1 MNKKQGALP
10 WGSTLSRF
18 TVNLDGKVYAIQYST
33 DVGNNDYLDIV
44 KVTTS
49 RFGIGGYE
57 VKGWNKRNLV
67 LQNEETKKRWSQILA
82 KHKLLLKKAGPE
94 FYNRASQAANR
105 SGNGEVFAEIEEVS
119 NNVEVDLITKETDI
133 TGISTSNTNTEV
145 IEENGETNSIIKI
158 KPILDTDKAVPIVG
172 YAYPKG
178 AYEKNNIQDHL
189 IIEAFKYRAPQS
201 KYWDDEN
208 DRFTATATKNDK
220 SNSGYKTP
228 RSRRK
233 VIKNQSNGNAITKG
247 LDRNSNIQKYHGL
260 VKLPIPNELQMSNGI
275 SWGDESAN
283 TFTTAAFMGASS
295 TLMKE
300 GLDPWALGI
309 KGGTALKNMVN
320 SLGEGDDEFKKLAS
334 AFGAQFA
341 LGSLGINVDPG
352 QMMTRATG
360 SAINPNLELLFNGPK
375 LRNFSFNFLF
385 APNDPHEASEVRK
398 IQKFLKRCMSPSRN
412 SGNRLFI
419 DTPDVFRIR
428 FRSGDDRIGGVGMM
442 KICAMTKCA
451 INYTPE
457 NSWMT
462 YNDDVANAMPVRS
475 NMTCDFTELTP
486 IFQDHYEDS
495 VWRTEYSDLKDLQ
508 ANTSKLDGFQENT
521 DDVGF

>member
-1 MNKKQGALP
+1 MSKKQGALP

-57 VKGWNKRNLV
+57 VKANIRDLV
-67 LQNEETKKRWSQILA
+67 LQNEKTKERWSQILA
-82 KHKLLLKKAGPE
+82 KHKLQLKKAGAE
-94 FYNRASQAANR
+94 YYNRASQAADR

-119 NNVEVDLITKETDI
+119 NGVEADLITTETEI

-145 IEENGETNSIIKI
+145 IEENGETNSSIGI
-158 KPILDTDKAVPIVG
+158 KPIPDADKIVG

-201 KYWDDEN
+201 QMAKAFDKNDDGGTLAKPWEN
-208 DRFTATATKNDK
+208 DNDTFTTD
-220 SNSGYKTP
+220 S
-228 RSRRK
+228 
-233 VIKNQSNGNAITKG
+233 ITKG

-283 TFTTAAFMGASS
+283 AFTTAAFMGAAN
-295 TLMKE
+295 TLRQF
-300 GLDPWALGI
+300 GADPWALGV
-309 KGGTALKNMVN
+309 KGVSSAKNMVDN
-320 SLGEGDDEFKKLAS
+320 LGKSDDEFKKLAS

-341 LGSLGINVDPG
+341 LGSMGINVDPG
-352 QMMTRATG
+352 QMITRATG
-360 SAINPNLELLFNGPK
+360 QAINPNLELLFNGPK

-385 APNDPHEASEVRK
+385 APNDKYEASEVRK
-398 IQKFLKRCMSPSRN
+398 IQKFLKKSMAPSRN
-412 SGNRLFI
+412 SKNRLFI
-419 DTPDVFRIR
+419 DSPDVFRLR
-428 FRSGDDRIGGVGMM
+428 FRSGNERIGGVGMM

-457 NSWMT
+457 NTWMS
-462 YNDDVANAMPVRS
+462 YSDKNAGAMPVRS

-486 IFQDHYEDS
+486 IFQDHYEKD
-495 VWRTEYSDLKDLQ
+495 VWGDDQQFADLRDLQ
-508 ANTSKLDGFQENT
+508 VPNGANAFQENT

>member
-18 TVNLDGKVYAIQYST
+18 TVKLDGRVYAIQYST
-33 DVGNNDYLDIV
+33 DVNNNDYLDIV

-57 VKGWNKRNLV
+57 VKDNVRDLV
-67 LQNEETKKRWSQILA
+67 LQDEETKERWSQILA
-82 KHKLLLKKAGPE
+82 KHKLQLKKAGPE
-94 FYNRASQAANR
+94 FYNRASQAADR

-119 NNVEVDLITKETDI
+119 NGVEADLITKETDI
-133 TGISTSNTNTEV
+133 TGISTSNTDTAI
-145 IEENGETNSIIKI
+145 IEENDETNSSIGIQ
-158 KPILDTDKAVPIVG
+158 PIPDADKIVG
-172 YAYPKG
+172 YTYPKG

-201 KYWDDEN
+201 HLAKAFD
-208 DRFTATATKNDK
+208 KNDK
-220 SNSGYKTP
+220 GGTKKEP
-228 RSRRK
+228 W
-233 VIKNQSNGNAITKG
+233 KNDKDTFTTDTITKG
-247 LDRNSNIQKYHGL
+247 LDRNSNIQEYHGL

-283 TFTTAAFMGASS
+283 AFTTAAFMGAANS
-295 TLMKE
+295 LRQF
-300 GLDPWALGI
+300 GADPWALGI
-309 KGGTALKNMVN
+309 TGANSAKNMIN
-320 SLGEGDDEFKKLAS
+320 NLGEGDDEFKKLAS

-385 APNDPHEASEVRK
+385 APNDSYEASEVRK
-398 IQKFLKRCMSPSRN
+398 IQKFLKKCMSPSRN

-428 FRSGDDRIGGVGMM
+428 FRSGDHRIGGVGMM

-462 YNDDVANAMPVRS
+462 YNDDNAGAMPVRS

-486 IFQDHYEDS
+486 IFQDHYEDT
-495 VWRTEYSDLKDLQ
+495 VWGTEFSDLKDLQ
-508 ANTSKLDGFQENT
+508 ANTSDLGGFQEKP

>member
-1 MNKKQGALP
+1 MSKKQGALP

-18 TVNLDGKVYAIQYST
+18 TVKLDGRVYAIQYST
-33 DVGNNDYLDIV
+33 DVANNDYLDIV

-57 VKGWNKRNLV
+57 VKGNVRDLV
-67 LQNEETKKRWSQILA
+67 LQDEETKERWSQILA
-82 KHKLLLKKAGPE
+82 KHKLQLKKAGPE
-94 FYNRASQAANR
+94 FYNRASQAADR

-119 NNVEVDLITKETDI
+119 NGVEADLITKETDI
-133 TGISTSNTNTEV
+133 TGISTSNNNTEV
-145 IEENGETNSIIKI
+145 IEENGETNSSVGI
-158 KPILDTDKAVPIVG
+158 KPIPDADKIVG

-201 KYWDDEN
+201 QMAKAFDKN
-208 DRFTATATKNDK
+208 DNGGTKKEPWKNDK
-220 SNSGYKTP
+220 DTFTTD
-228 RSRRK
+228 
-233 VIKNQSNGNAITKG
+233 AITKG

-283 TFTTAAFMGASS
+283 AFTTAAFMGAAN
-295 TLMKE
+295 TLMDV
-300 GLDPWALGI
+300 GADPWALGV
-309 KGGTALKNMVN
+309 KGINSAKNMVN
-320 SLGEGDDEFKKLAS
+320 NLGEADPEFKKLAS

-385 APNDPHEASEVRK
+385 APNDPYEASEVRK

-462 YNDDVANAMPVRS
+462 YNDDNAGAMPVRS

-495 VWRTEYSDLKDLQ
+495 VWGTEFSDLKDLQ
-508 ANTSKLDGFQENT
+508 ANTSNLGGFQENT

>member
-1 MNKKQGALP
+1 MSNKKQGALP

-18 TVNLDGKVYAIQYST
+18 TVKLDGRVYAIQYST
-33 DVGNNDYLDIV
+33 DVNNNDYLDIV

-57 VKGWNKRNLV
+57 VKGNVKDLV
-67 LQNEETKKRWSQILA
+67 LQREETKERWSQILA
-82 KHKLLLKKAGPE
+82 KHKLHLKKAGPE
-94 FYNRASQAANR
+94 FYNRASQAADR
-105 SGNGEVFAEIEEVS
+105 SGNGEVFAEIEEIS
-119 NNVEVDLITKETDI
+119 NGVEAESITKETDI
-133 TGISTSNTNTEV
+133 TGISTSNNDTAI
-145 IEENGETNSIIKI
+145 IEENDETNSSIGI
-158 KPILDTDKAVPIVG
+158 KPIPDADKIVG

-201 KYWDDEN
+201 QMAKAFDKNDGGGTVAKPWEN
-208 DRFTATATKNDK
+208 DNDTFTTD
-220 SNSGYKTP
+220 
-228 RSRRK
+228 
-233 VIKNQSNGNAITKG
+233 AITKG

-283 TFTTAAFMGASS
+283 AFTTAAFMGAAN
-295 TLMKE
+295 TLRQF
-300 GLDPWALGI
+300 GADPWALGVT
-309 KGGTALKNMVN
+309 GANSAKNMIN
-320 SLGEGDDEFKKLAS
+320 SLGEDEPEFKKLAS

-385 APNDPHEASEVRK
+385 APNDPYEASEVRK

-462 YNDDVANAMPVRS
+462 YNDDDAGAMPVRS

-495 VWRTEYSDLKDLQ
+495 VWGTEFSDLKDLQ
-508 ANTSKLDGFQENT
+508 ANTSDLGGFKENT

>member
-1 MNKKQGALP
+1 MSKKQGALP

-57 VKGWNKRNLV
+57 VKANIRDLV
-67 LQNEETKKRWSQILA
+67 LQNEKTKERWSQILA
-82 KHKLLLKKAGPE
+82 KHKLQLKKAGAE
-94 FYNRASQAANR
+94 YYNRASQAADR

-119 NNVEVDLITKETDI
+119 NGVEADLITTETEI

-145 IEENGETNSIIKI
+145 IEENGETNSSIGI
-158 KPILDTDKAVPIVG
+158 KPIPDADKIVG

-201 KYWDDEN
+201 QMAKAFNKNNDGGTLAKPWEN
-208 DRFTATATKNDK
+208 DNDTFTTD
-220 SNSGYKTP
+220 S
-228 RSRRK
+228 
-233 VIKNQSNGNAITKG
+233 ITKG

-283 TFTTAAFMGASS
+283 AFTTAAFMGAAN
-295 TLMKE
+295 TLRQF
-300 GLDPWALGI
+300 GADPWALGV
-309 KGGTALKNMVN
+309 KGVSSAKNMVDN
-320 SLGEGDDEFKKLAS
+320 LGKSDDEFKKLAS

-341 LGSLGINVDPG
+341 LGSMGINVDPG
-352 QMMTRATG
+352 QMITRATG
-360 SAINPNLELLFNGPK
+360 QAINPNLELLFNGPK

-385 APNDPHEASEVRK
+385 APNDKYEASEVRK
-398 IQKFLKRCMSPSRN
+398 IQKFLKKSMAPSRN
-412 SGNRLFI
+412 SKNRLFI
-419 DTPDVFRIR
+419 DSPDVFRLR
-428 FRSGDDRIGGVGMM
+428 FRSGNERIGGVGMM

-457 NSWMT
+457 NLWMT
-462 YNDDVANAMPVRS
+462 YKDDDVGAMPVRS

-486 IFQDHYEDS
+486 IFQDHYEKD
-495 VWRTEYSDLKDLQ
+495 VWGTGNDKSYYDLKDLQ
-508 ANTSKLDGFQENT
+508 VNDGAGGFQDDT

>member
-1 MNKKQGALP
+1 MSKKQGALP

-57 VKGWNKRNLV
+57 VKANIRDLV
-67 LQNEETKKRWSQILA
+67 LQNEKTKERWSQILA
-82 KHKLLLKKAGPE
+82 KHKLQLKKAGAE
-94 FYNRASQAANR
+94 YYNRASQAADR

-119 NNVEVDLITKETDI
+119 NGVEADLITTETEI

-145 IEENGETNSIIKI
+145 IEENGETNSSIGI
-158 KPILDTDKAVPIVG
+158 KPIPDADKIVG

-201 KYWDDEN
+201 QMAKAFDKNDDGGTLAKPWEN
-208 DRFTATATKNDK
+208 DNDTFTTD
-220 SNSGYKTP
+220 
-228 RSRRK
+228 
-233 VIKNQSNGNAITKG
+233 AITKG

-283 TFTTAAFMGASS
+283 AFTTAAFMGAAN
-295 TLMKE
+295 TLRQF
-300 GLDPWALGI
+300 GADPWALGV
-309 KGGTALKNMVN
+309 KGVSSAKNMVDN
-320 SLGEGDDEFKKLAS
+320 LGKSDDEFKKLAS

-341 LGSLGINVDPG
+341 LGSMGINVDPG
-352 QMMTRATG
+352 QMITRATG
-360 SAINPNLELLFNGPK
+360 QAINPNLELLFNGPK

-385 APNDPHEASEVRK
+385 APNDKYEASEVRK
-398 IQKFLKRCMSPSRN
+398 IQKFLKKSMAPSRN
-412 SGNRLFI
+412 SKNRLFI
-419 DTPDVFRIR
+419 DSPDVFRLR
-428 FRSGDDRIGGVGMM
+428 FRSGNERIGGVGMM

-457 NSWMT
+457 NTWMS
-462 YNDDVANAMPVRS
+462 YSDKNAGAMPVRS

-486 IFQDHYEDS
+486 IFQDHYEKD
-495 VWRTEYSDLKDLQ
+495 VWGDDQQFADLRDLQ
-508 ANTSKLDGFQENT
+508 VPNGANAFQENT

>member
-1 MNKKQGALP
+1 MSTYRTPRSRRVSKKQRALP
-10 WGSTLSRF
+10 RGSTLSRF
-18 TVNLDGKVYAIQYST
+18 TVNLDGNVYDIQYST
-33 DVGNNDYLDIV
+33 DVANNDYLDIV

-49 RFGIGGYE
+49 RFGISGYE
-57 VKGWNKRNLV
+57 VKGNKRDLV
-67 LQNEETKKRWSQILA
+67 LQNEETKKKWSQILA
-82 KHKLLLKKAGPE
+82 KHKLELTKAGPE
-94 FYNRASQAANR
+94 FYNKASQAANR
-105 SGNGEVFAEIEEVS
+105 SGNGKLFAEIEKVS
-119 NNVEVDLITKETDI
+119 NNAQADSITKKTDI
-133 TGISTSNTNTEV
+133 KVISTSNTNTAV
-145 IEENGETNSIIKI
+145 IEENGETNSSIGIQ
-158 KPILDTDKAVPIVG
+158 PIPDGDKIVG

-178 AYEKNNIQDHL
+178 AYEKNDGSAKKNIQDHL
-189 IIEAFKYRAPQS
+189 IIEAFKYKAPQS
-201 KYWDDEN
+201 KYWDN
-208 DRFTATATKNDK
+208 DNGSFTTD
-220 SNSGYKTP
+220 
-228 RSRRK
+228 
-233 VIKNQSNGNAITKG
+233 AITKG

-283 TFTTAAFMGASS
+283 AFTTAAFLGAAS
-295 TLMKE
+295 TLNDV
-300 GLDPWALGI
+300 GLDPWALGVE
-309 KGGTALKNMVN
+309 GVN
-320 SLGEGDDEFKKLAS
+320 SAKDVVKNLGKDEPEFKKLAS

-352 QMMTRATG
+352 QMVTRATG

-385 APNDPHEASEVRK
+385 APNDPFEASEVRK

-495 VWRTEYSDLKDLQ
+495 VWGTEYSDLKDLQ
-508 ANTSKLDGFQENT
+508 ANTSKLGGFKENT

>member
-1 MNKKQGALP
+1 
-10 WGSTLSRF
+10 
-18 TVNLDGKVYAIQYST
+18 
-33 DVGNNDYLDIV
+33 
-44 KVTTS
+44 
-49 RFGIGGYE
+49 
-57 VKGWNKRNLV
+57 
-67 LQNEETKKRWSQILA
+67 
-82 KHKLLLKKAGPE
+82 
-94 FYNRASQAANR
+94 
-105 SGNGEVFAEIEEVS
+105 
-119 NNVEVDLITKETDI
+119 
-133 TGISTSNTNTEV
+133 
-145 IEENGETNSIIKI
+145 
-158 KPILDTDKAVPIVG
+158 
-172 YAYPKG
+172 
-178 AYEKNNIQDHL
+178 
-189 IIEAFKYRAPQS
+189 
-201 KYWDDEN
+201 
-208 DRFTATATKNDK
+208 
-220 SNSGYKTP
+220 
-228 RSRRK
+228 
-233 VIKNQSNGNAITKG
+233 
-247 LDRNSNIQKYHGL
+247 
-260 VKLPIPNELQMSNGI
+260 MSNGI

-283 TFTTAAFMGASS
+283 AFTTAAFMGAAN
-295 TLMKE
+295 TLMNV
-300 GLDPWALGI
+300 GADPWALGVE
-309 KGGTALKNMVN
+309 GVNSAKNMVN
-320 SLGEGDDEFKKLAS
+320 NLGKDEPEFKKLAS

-385 APNDPHEASEVRK
+385 APNDPFEASEVRK

-495 VWRTEYSDLKDLQ
+495 VWGTEYSDLKDLQ
-508 ANTSKLDGFQENT
+508 ANTSKLDGFQKNT

>member
-1 MNKKQGALP
+1 MSKKQGALP

-57 VKGWNKRNLV
+57 VKANIRDLV
-67 LQNEETKKRWSQILA
+67 LQNEKTKERWSQILA
-82 KHKLLLKKAGPE
+82 KHKLQLKKAGAE
-94 FYNRASQAANR
+94 YYNRASQAADR

-119 NNVEVDLITKETDI
+119 NGVEADLITTETEI

-145 IEENGETNSIIKI
+145 IEENGETNSSIGI
-158 KPILDTDKAVPIVG
+158 KPIPDADKIVG

-201 KYWDDEN
+201 QMAKAFDKNDDGGTLAKPWEN
-208 DRFTATATKNDK
+208 DNDTFTTD
-220 SNSGYKTP
+220 S
-228 RSRRK
+228 
-233 VIKNQSNGNAITKG
+233 ITKG

-283 TFTTAAFMGASS
+283 AFTTAAFMGAAN
-295 TLMKE
+295 TLMDV
-300 GLDPWALGI
+300 GADPWALGV
-309 KGGTALKNMVN
+309 KGVNSAKNMVN
-320 SLGEGDDEFKKLAS
+320 NLGEADPEFKKLAS

-385 APNDPHEASEVRK
+385 APNDTNEASEVRK
-398 IQKFLKRCMSPSRN
+398 IQKFLKKCMSPSRS

-428 FRSGDDRIGGVGMM
+428 FRSGSDRIGGVGMI

-451 INYTPE
+451 INYSPE
-457 NSWMT
+457 NTWMS
-462 YNDDVANAMPVRS
+462 YSDKNAGAMPVRS

-486 IFQDHYEDS
+486 IFQDHYEKD
-495 VWRTEYSDLKDLQ
+495 VWGDDQQFADLRDLQ
-508 ANTSKLDGFQENT
+508 VPNGANAFQENT